1 MCTCMPQAFGKEK
14 FYHSSFSWHLRP
26 ETNKSTFA
34 SWQSSDQ
41 SHLAGRQRKYRFISS
56 HAPRSANCSTV
67 LLLNPLCSLWR
78 WVSIEGLNMAVL
90 GVHCAQLCASLTMEG
105 RVEEAQRHLNVQQE
119 LQNQIRYRCTIYSH
133 FKLKSSPADED
144 GVAGTPDKDQ
154 RHLWLTFV
162 SVRVPVETLLSLL
175 HRKDKLVP
183 KEETI
188 YSNWMDTMVTIC
200 EEITTESMV
209 ISGF

>member
-1 MCTCMPQAFGKEK
+1 
-14 FYHSSFSWHLRP
+14 
-26 ETNKSTFA
+26 
-34 SWQSSDQ
+34 
-41 SHLAGRQRKYRFISS
+41 
-56 HAPRSANCSTV
+56 
-67 LLLNPLCSLWR
+67 
-78 WVSIEGLNMAVL
+78 MAVL

-119 LQNQIRYRCTIYSH
+119 LQNQIRYRCTIDSH
-133 FKLKSSPADED
+133 FKLKSSTADED

-154 RHLWLTFV
+154 IHLRLTFV
-162 SVRVPVETLLSLL
+162 SVLVPVETLLSLL
-175 HRKDKLVP
+175 HRKDRPVR